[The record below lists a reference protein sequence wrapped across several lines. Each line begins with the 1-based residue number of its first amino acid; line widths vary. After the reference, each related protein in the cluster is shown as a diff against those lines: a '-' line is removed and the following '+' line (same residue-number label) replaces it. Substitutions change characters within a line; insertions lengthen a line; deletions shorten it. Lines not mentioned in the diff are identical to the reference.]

1 MLPII
6 VMGKETVKKEKV
18 KKIVYHLQ
26 TIYDDGSKGEI
37 SEIFDTEE
45 EFVSTHMK
53 FKDLMF
59 SFVNCKK
66 IHLEVQGYEW
76 KQYFDIERI

>member
-1 MLPII
+1 MIS
-6 VMGKETVKKEKV
+6 KKEKV
-18 KKIVYHLQ
+18 KKIVYHLK
-26 TIYDDGSKGEI
+26 TIYDDGFKGEI

-45 EFVSTHMK
+45 EFVSKYMK

-59 SFVNCKK
+59 SFRYCKK
-66 IHLEVQGYEW
+66 IHLEVEGYDW